1 MANTYSKDAND
12 FIDAN
17 AKTKNEKSLSEMA
30 VNMAVSSVMGIVES
44 TLIDFCPHK
53 DVCSKQYARGGCDPL
68 DCNYLSKYMY
78 KIKHCDRLCY
88 KK

>member
-17 AKTKNEKSLSEMA
+17 AKTKNEKCLSEMA
-30 VNMAVSSVMGIVES
+30 VNLAVSSVMGIVES

-53 DVCSKQYARGGCDPL
+53 EVCSKPYSRVGCDVGS
-68 DCNYLSKYMY
+68 CTYLWKYMH
-78 KIKHCDRLCY
+78 KIKHDDKLCY

>member
-17 AKTKNEKSLSEMA
+17 AKTKNERCLSEMA
-30 VNMAVSSVMGIVES
+30 VNMAVSSVMDIVES

-53 DVCSKQYARGGCDPL
+53 DVCSKQYTRGGCDARC
-68 DCNYLSKYMY
+68 CNYLAKSMY
-78 KIKHCDRLCY
+78 KIKHDDRLCY

>member
-17 AKTKNEKSLSEMA
+17 AKTKNEKCLSEMA

-53 DVCSKQYARGGCDPL
+53 EVCSKPYSRVGCDARS
-68 DCNYLSKYMY
+68 CNYLGKYMH
-78 KIKHCDRLCY
+78 KIKHDDKLCY

>member
-17 AKTKNEKSLSEMA
+17 AKTKNEKCLSEMA

-53 DVCSKQYARGGCDPL
+53 EVCSKPYSRFGCDAL
-68 DCNYLSKYMY
+68 ECAYLAKYMH
-78 KIKHCDRLCY
+78 KIKHDDKLCY

>member
-17 AKTKNEKSLSEMA
+17 AKTKNEKCLSEMA

-53 DVCSKQYARGGCDPL
+53 EVCSKPYSRFGCDAQS
-68 DCNYLSKYMY
+68 CTYLGKYMY
-78 KIKHCDRLCY
+78 KIKHDDKLCY